1 MKVFY
6 FIYIFLCFI
15 ILDSCSMFMEP
26 VRDYF
31 EQYTQ
36 TVSITDVK
44 FMDNTIRDK
53 NGTICISSDIGEDE
67 SFRIVYLIVKKKQ
80 DDFDNSQSSCFCNY
94 HTFFRGLH

>member
-15 ILDSCSMFMEP
+15 ILASCSMFMEP

-67 SFRIVYLIVKKKQ
+67 SFRIVYLIVK
-80 DDFDNSQSSCFCNY
+80 
-94 HTFFRGLH
+94 